1 VEEVRR
7 LVEHAVGGH
16 NGRILAPR
24 RYGKTSLL
32 RRVLA
37 DAEIAGAIPV
47 YVDLFGVLT
56 AADVARRIDQ
66 AYAADLEGSVGR
78 WVRDLLR
85 TLRPV
90 VRLGGGPVP
99 ASIELSG
106 GIDQGTLLDRL
117 ALPRRVHERTGRRV
131 VVAFDEF
138 PDLLRAGDHLDAVM
152 RSEIQHHGQA
162 AGYLFAGSDVGMM
175 RELFASKRRAFYG
188 QASPTAL
195 GPLSPID
202 VGEYVAERFERTGR
216 DAGRAVGAL
225 LDIALGH
232 PQRSMLLAHALWER
246 TEPGTVATPED
257 AVAALDFVMRSEVA
271 DEFTAVWTRLPAG
284 QQRVLTAIA
293 ENAGP
298 LHGRAVADRTGA
310 KRGGATQGA
319 LRALVDAGEVVP
331 APEQPTGHRVVDPL
345 LGRWVAAGRTWPPR
359 D

>member
-1 VEEVRR
+1 M
-7 LVEHAVGGH
+7 
-16 NGRILAPR
+16 
-24 RYGKTSLL
+24 
-32 RRVLA
+32 
-37 DAEIAGAIPV
+37 
-47 YVDLFGVLT
+47 LT

-66 AYAADLEGSVGR
+66 AYASALEGAVGR
-78 WVRDLLR
+78 WIRDLLR

-99 ASIELSG
+99 ASIELTG

-138 PDLLRAGDHLDAVM
+138 PDLLRAGEHLDAVM

-162 AGYLFAGSDVGMM
+162 ASYLFAGSNVGMM

-195 GPLSPID
+195 GPLSPLD
-202 VGEYVAERFERTGR
+202 VGEYVGERFEATGR

-225 LDIALGH
+225 LDIAQGH

-246 TEPGTVATPED
+246 TEPGAVATPED
-257 AVAALDFVMRSEVA
+257 AVGALDVVMRLEVA
-271 DEFTAVWTRLPAG
+271 DELTAVWTRLPAG

-293 ENAGP
+293 ENSGP
-298 LHGRAVADRTGA
+298 LHGRTVADRTGA
-310 KRGGATQGA
+310 RRGGATQGA
-319 LRALVDAGEVVP
+319 VRALVDAGEVV
-331 APEQPTGHRVVDPL
+331 EDTDRPTGYRVVDPL

-359 D
+359 E